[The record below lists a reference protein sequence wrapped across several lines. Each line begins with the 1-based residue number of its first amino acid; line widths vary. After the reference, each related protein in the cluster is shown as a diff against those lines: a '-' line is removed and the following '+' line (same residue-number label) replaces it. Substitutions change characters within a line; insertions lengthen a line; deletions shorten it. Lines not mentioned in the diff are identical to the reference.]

1 MSNKKT
7 IVFDLDDTLIKEI
20 DYLKSAF
27 HEIANFVDCNDINL
41 FDQMLNWYL
50 VKQNVFE
57 NIQNRFSK
65 INIQDLKNIYRYH
78 FPDFDSNSKNRQL
91 LIDLK
96 QKKFKLGLISDGFS
110 KTQRNKLKALAIEDL
125 FDLII
130 ISEEFG
136 SEKPNINNF
145 EIFHQFETQEYF
157 YVADNV
163 VKDFVTPNKLGW
175 QTICLLDNGQNIH
188 QQNFDL
194 ELSYLPTIKIADL
207 NEILILFHE

>member
-57 NIQNRFSK
+57 NIQDRFSK

-163 VKDFVTPNKLGW
+163 GKDFVTPNKLGW
-175 QTICLLDNGQNIH
+175 QTICLLDNGQNVH

-207 NEILILFHE
+207 NEILIFIS

>member
-57 NIQNRFSK
+57 NIQDRFSK
-65 INIQDLKNIYRYH
+65 INIQDLKNIYRNH

-96 QKKFKLGLISDGFS
+96 QKKIKLGLISDGFS

-157 YVADNV
+157 YVADNIG
-163 VKDFVTPNKLGW
+163 KDFVTPNKLGW

-207 NEILILFHE
+207 NEILIFIS

>member
-7 IVFDLDDTLIKEI
+7 IIFDLDDTLIKEI

-27 HEIANFVDCNDINL
+27 HEIANFVDINNKNL
-41 FDQMLNWYL
+41 FDQMLNWYF

-57 NIQNRFSK
+57 NILNSYSK
-65 INIQDLKNIYRYH
+65 INIQDLKNIYRNH
-78 FPDFDSNSKNRQL
+78 FPDFDFNSKNRQL
-91 LIDLK
+91 LVDLK
-96 QKKFKLGLISDGFS
+96 QKNFKLGLISDGFS
-110 KTQRNKLKALAIEDL
+110 VTQRNKLKALEIEDL

-163 VKDFVTPNKLGW
+163 GKDFVTPNKLGW
-175 QTICLLDNGQNIH
+175 QTICLLDNGQNVH

-207 NEILILFHE
+207 NEILIFIS